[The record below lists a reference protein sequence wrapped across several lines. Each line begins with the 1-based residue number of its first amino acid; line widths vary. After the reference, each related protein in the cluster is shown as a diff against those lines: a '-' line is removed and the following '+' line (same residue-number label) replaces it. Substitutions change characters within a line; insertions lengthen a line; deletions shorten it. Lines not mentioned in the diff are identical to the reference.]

1 MIIKMAGM
9 NLKIFLSLV
18 IVLFIYSCIR
28 EGYEI
33 TTVRYELGT
42 LDEVDIEFYKTF
54 VDTNDV
60 RFVDLKWLA
69 ELDAANPLFEYSES
83 DFGSVNVAQLI
94 RVDSVVI
101 TLNRDR
107 RIIYRDT
114 LIGNDFFND
123 SYYERESNTFTKTF
137 TNEDY
142 ENADPI

>member
-1 MIIKMAGM
+1 MKYIR
-9 NLKIFLSLV
+9 NLLLIVFIACSLC
-18 IVLFIYSCIR
+18 SCIR
-28 EGYEI
+28 EGNEV

-42 LDEVDIEFYKTF
+42 LDEVDIEFYTVF
-54 VDTNDV
+54 DDV
-60 RFVDLKWLA
+60 NNVRSVDLKWLA

-101 TLNRDR
+101 TLDGDR

-123 SYYERESNTFTKTF
+123 EYYQKDGNTFTKTF
-137 TNEDY
+137 SSEDY